1 MKVMQYRDYG
11 GPEQLQPADVEVPR
25 PAADQL
31 LVRVAAISVNPV
43 DWKLHSGQYRLIM
56 PVKFPSIP
64 GFDIAGEVVEAGG
77 AVTRFRPGARV
88 FGMLDPRRVRGG
100 AAAEYAVVDAD
111 ACADAPASLALR
123 EAAAIPL
130 AGLTALQLLRDL
142 GGIAPG
148 KRVLVVGASGGVG
161 HFAVQ
166 IAKHLGGYVT
176 AVCSGANAAA
186 VRALGA
192 DAVLDYTRQ
201 TDLRGPAPYDVV
213 VDLIARAPLTT
224 FFAAMARDAAYCTS
238 LPSVTRIAAALGL
251 PLVSRRR
258 VRIVGVTARTADL
271 EQLRAWCEAGV
282 LRPLVERSYALA
294 ELPAAHARSRSGH
307 TVGKLVVE
315 IAR

>member
-1 MKVMQYRDYG
+1 MKAMQYRGYG
-11 GPEQLQPADVEVPR
+11 GPEQLQLADVPPPR
-25 PAADQL
+25 PAANQL
-31 LVRVAAISVNPV
+31 LVRVAATSVNPV

-56 PVKFPSIP
+56 PVRFPSIP

-77 AVTRFRPGARV
+77 AVSRFQPGARV

-100 AAAEYAVVDAD
+100 AAAEYAVLNAE
-111 ACADAPASLALR
+111 ACAAAPANLALR

-148 KRVLVVGASGGVG
+148 KRVLIVGASGGVG

-166 IAKHLGGYVT
+166 IARHVGAHVT

-192 DAVLDYTRQ
+192 EAVLDYTQ
-201 TDLRGPAPYDVV
+201 QADVRGAAPYDLV
-213 VDLIARAPLTT
+213 VDLIARAPLGT
-224 FFAAMARDAAYCTS
+224 FFAAMAREARYCTS
-238 LPSVTRIAAALGL
+238 LPSLTRIAAAVGL

-258 VRIVGVTARTADL
+258 VRIVGVTPRAADL
-271 EQLRAWCEAGV
+271 DTLRAWCEAGV
-282 LRPLVERSYALA
+282 LRPLIERVYPLE
-294 ELPAAHARSRSGH
+294 ELPAAHARSRTGH

-315 IAR
+315 IAP